1 LQSLESFDV
10 ETIDAALRQAAEDME
25 LKLGKFL
32 QPIRIAV
39 SGKTV
44 TPGMFET
51 IALLGREQTLVRVH
65 AALELLRG
73 SGS

>member
-1 LQSLESFDV
+1 
-10 ETIDAALRQAAEDME
+10 ME

-51 IALLGREQTLVRVH
+51 LADAGPRRECRAV
-65 AALELLRG
+65 
-73 SGS
+73 